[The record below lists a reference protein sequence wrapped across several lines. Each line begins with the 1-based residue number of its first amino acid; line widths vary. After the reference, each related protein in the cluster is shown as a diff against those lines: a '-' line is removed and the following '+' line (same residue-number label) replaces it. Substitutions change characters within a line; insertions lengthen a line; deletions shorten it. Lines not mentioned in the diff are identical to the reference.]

1 MEQIELKELFF
12 IIKKRFL
19 LITLITL
26 LTTLVAAGVSY
37 FVIKPVYKANISVI
51 IGKQDTAS
59 ANTTNSQLNDLTMYQ
74 KSVKTYTV
82 LATSRTVA
90 EDIIKKLNLDMNIND
105 LISMISATS
114 NADTEFITLT
124 VTSKDPALA
133 VNVANQLAKS
143 LKTVSKTIK
152 NQDLVN
158 LVDQA
163 VFPTSPDSPKPLL
176 NTAIGFFL
184 GLMVSVGLVFLLE
197 YLDNTI
203 KSPEDIEKYL
213 GLSVIG
219 SIPVMERK

>member
-1 MEQIELKELFF
+1 MEQIELKEILFT
-12 IIKKRFL
+12 IKKRFL

-26 LTTLVAAGVSY
+26 FTTLVSAGVSY

-51 IGKQDTAS
+51 IGKQDTVS
-59 ANTTNSQLNDLTMYQ
+59 AANSQLNDLTMYQ

-90 EDIIKKLNLDMNIND
+90 EDIIKKLNLDISND
-105 LISMISATS
+105 ELISMISATS
-114 NADTEFITLT
+114 NADTEFINLT
-124 VTSKDPALA
+124 VKSKDPALA

-143 LKTVSKTIK
+143 LKEVSKTIK

-158 LVDQA
+158 LVDDA
-163 VFPTSPDSPKPLL
+163 AFPTSPDSPKPLL
-176 NTAIGFFL
+176 NIAIAFFL
-184 GLMVSVGLVFLLE
+184 GLMFSIGLVFLLE
-197 YLDNTI
+197 YFDNTI

-219 SIPVMERK
+219 SIPVMEKN